1 MRLCTRLL
9 FGLVAVM
16 GAAVAVLPAVAASE
30 TPTVEAITGCSTYYP
45 SYPCWSPSSAVTIA
59 SGGTVKFVDKSSSLE
74 QGIRWIGTVP
84 TCENVPSASQK
95 GSWEVTCT
103 FTQPGNYR
111 FEGTQ
116 SYSSTGEVVVTAA
129 TTTTTTTTSTAST
142 TTAPTSSGL
151 AGPAGAAP
159 EPGSPAAGSNVG
171 AQSSPLAGSA
181 ASAVRLAP
189 VQHGG
194 AVHGSVEV
202 LHAGADARLEVQL
215 LATRAALASPGR
227 SAQAQVGRVARA
239 TLAAGTVSFTVA
251 LDAKAARA
259 LRVHRRLA
267 LNVRIAVTPVDD
279 SPVVVTRSVLL
290 RAERLRRRLQQARS
304 ADLGEQRK
312 LA

>member
-1 MRLCTRLL
+1 MRLRRCLL
-9 FGLVAVM
+9 FGLAAVI

-59 SGGTVKFVDKSSSLE
+59 GGGTVKFVDKSSSLE

-95 GSWEVTCT
+95 GSWEGTCT

-116 SYSSTGEVVVTAA
+116 SYSSTGEVVVTVAA
-129 TTTTTTTTSTAST
+129 TTTTTTSTAST
-142 TTAPTSSGL
+142 TMAPTSSGL

-159 EPGSPAAGSNVG
+159 EPGSPAAGSNAG

-202 LHAGADARLEVQL
+202 SQAGAGGRLEVQL
-215 LATRAALASPGR
+215 LARRAALASAGR
-227 SAQAQVGRVARA
+227 TAQAQVGRMVRA

-259 LRVHRRLA
+259 LHVHRRLA
-267 LNVRIAVTPVDD
+267 LNVRIAVTPVDG
-279 SPVVVTRSVLL
+279 SPVVITRSVLL
-290 RAERLRRRLQQARS
+290 RS
-304 ADLGEQRK
+304 
-312 LA
+312 